1 MSLEAFDPQEVQ
13 QHPLRSLPESLR
25 FRAPERREPLILAAR
40 PKIRLKRTRSFTISH
55 PRPQGWLGAIPDGLV
70 ALAVDVLV
78 GSTGGSGS
86 MLASRTELAQVPS
99 SDVPRRT
106 PLKPPLH

>member
-13 QHPLRSLPESLR
+13 RHPLRSLPESLR
-25 FRAPERREPLILAAR
+25 FRTPERKKPLIPEARPRIGLAA
-40 PKIRLKRTRSFTISH
+40 TRSFTLSH
-55 PRPQGWLGAIPDGLV
+55 PRPQGWLGPIPDGLL

-86 MLASRTELAQVPS
+86 MLASRTELAQVPFR
-99 SDVPRRT
+99 DVPRRT
-106 PLKPPLH
+106 PLESPLH

>member
-13 QHPLRSLPESLR
+13 RHPLRSLPESLR
-25 FRAPERREPLILAAR
+25 FRTPERKKPL
-40 PKIRLKRTRSFTISH
+40 
-55 PRPQGWLGAIPDGLV
+55 IPDGLL

-86 MLASRTELAQVPS
+86 MLASRTELAQVPFR
-99 SDVPRRT
+99 DVPRRT
-106 PLKPPLH
+106 PLESPLH